1 MNESVELVLGEPES
15 ANRCATGARPT
26 LRGQVGVLL
35 VCASFVLVGF
45 GALQASRV
53 LRWTAPNPALAVVG
67 SCTVWGGLLFVLVL
81 AAGRREVPFGRFTF
95 GEQIEVSLIEGWC
108 ALVSYGEVLSYRER
122 GRGVEL
128 HTTRPPPRPNKPG
141 ILPDLPQTLWVPT
154 RDEAERAQLLR
165 LLRAKKIPRLR

>member
-1 MNESVELVLGEPES
+1 MNESVELVLGEPEPEFRCS
-15 ANRCATGARPT
+15 AGSWRSA
-26 LRGQVGVLL
+26 L
-35 VCASFVLVGF
+35 
-45 GALQASRV
+45 GALV
-53 LRWTAPNPALAVVG
+53 LILSFPLVAWLAHLFGRSLPCIPPGGTPFVPVAGAAL
-67 SCTVWGGLLFVLVL
+67 WGILLFSLDWVSLRL
-81 AAGRREVPFGRFTF
+81 RARPFGRFAF

-108 ALVSYGEVLSYRER
+108 ALVSYGEVLSYSER

-165 LLRAKKIPRLR
+165 LLRAKKIPRLG